1 MRVFMKNWQ
10 QNNTK
15 QFRLHSL
22 LRLYSLVMIVIIT
35 CFALLLSYVYWDM
48 REKEASRVS
57 QRVLAR
63 TVDEVEY
70 YYRESTRLAQGLVE
84 NQARIEG
91 IYKYFSLS
99 TPDYFYWQLERKASP
114 YISVSIYENIDDI

>member
-10 QNNTK
+10 QDNTK

-22 LRLYSLVMIVIIT
+22 LRLYSLVMIAIIT
-35 CFALLLSYVYWDM
+35 CFALLLSYAYWDM

-63 TVDEVEY
+63 T
-70 YYRESTRLAQGLVE
+70 STRLNTITV
-84 NQARIEG
+84 
-91 IYKYFSLS
+91 SLLA
-99 TPDYFYWQLERKASP
+99 WLKLW
-114 YISVSIYENIDDI
+114 